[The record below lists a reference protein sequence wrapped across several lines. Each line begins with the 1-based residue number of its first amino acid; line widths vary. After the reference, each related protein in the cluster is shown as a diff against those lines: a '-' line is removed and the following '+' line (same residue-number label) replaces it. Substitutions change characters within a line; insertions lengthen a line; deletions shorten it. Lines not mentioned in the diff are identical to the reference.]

1 MEKISSYLCG
11 VWSDIASVPRLTYES
26 AREMRDVR
34 SLAGSSMLTALSVV
48 LNQFT
53 IFFTQVLRLS
63 VTFLP
68 VAMCAMLYGPLLTG
82 AMGAAVD
89 ILKYFT
95 RNDGSAFF
103 PGFTISEF
111 MRGFLYGVFFYRRR
125 VTLPRV
131 AAAHLSVVVIVTL
144 VLNPLWLSIMFGDA
158 FIALVSMRLVKNIV
172 MFPIEVG
179 LLYFL
184 LKKTGEIYSRA
195 RSSGYYAKKSQ

>member
-1 MEKISSYLCG
+1 MGKISSYLCG
-11 VWSDIASVPRLTYES
+11 VWSDIASVPRLTCES

-34 SLAGSSMLTALSVV
+34 SLAGSSMLTALSV
-48 LNQFT
+48 
-53 IFFTQVLRLS
+53 
-63 VTFLP
+63 
-68 VAMCAMLYGPLLTG
+68 
-82 AMGAAVD
+82 
-89 ILKYFT
+89 
-95 RNDGSAFF
+95 
-103 PGFTISEF
+103 
-111 MRGFLYGVFFYRRR
+111 
-125 VTLPRV
+125 
-131 AAAHLSVVVIVTL
+131 

>member
-1 MEKISSYLCG
+1 
-11 VWSDIASVPRLTYES
+11 
-26 AREMRDVR
+26 
-34 SLAGSSMLTALSVV
+34 
-48 LNQFT
+48 
-53 IFFTQVLRLS
+53 
-63 VTFLP
+63 
-68 VAMCAMLYGPLLTG
+68 
-82 AMGAAVD
+82 
-89 ILKYFT
+89 
-95 RNDGSAFF
+95 
-103 PGFTISEF
+103 

-179 LLYFL
+179 LLYFR

>member
-1 MEKISSYLCG
+1 MGKISSYLCG
-11 VWSDIASVPRLTYES
+11 VWSDIASVPRLTCES

-68 VAMCAMLYGPLLTG
+68 VAMCAMLYGPLL
-82 AMGAAVD
+82 
-89 ILKYFT
+89 
-95 RNDGSAFF
+95 F